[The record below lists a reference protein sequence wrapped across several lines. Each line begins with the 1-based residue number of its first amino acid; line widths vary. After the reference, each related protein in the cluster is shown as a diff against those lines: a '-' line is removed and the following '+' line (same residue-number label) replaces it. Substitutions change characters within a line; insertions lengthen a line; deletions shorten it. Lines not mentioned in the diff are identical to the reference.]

1 MHFGGWRGTG
11 TIAGAIFAGCLTVC
25 PLAAFGQQ
33 VAVNEAGGRIETP
46 LPDTPDLAPTTGDP
60 AQTAA
65 GGANPITRRHEA
77 GTFDRFI
84 DPSEIAPRLSV
95 GDKILTGMRASVS
108 DFAIAGWLGSGL
120 YGETFNRSPNYGQ
133 SGKAFAQRVGA
144 AAARNTSESI
154 FSDSVF
160 SPIFH
165 TDPRYYQ
172 LGPGHGTVHRAAYAV
187 SRVFITRTDGGAR
200 TLNLALLS
208 GNLAGA
214 SLTQL
219 YYPSVNR
226 SPGQVFETFGTSLG
240 GSAVGYLIGEFF
252 AQQISGMLHLKSE

>member
-1 MHFGGWRGTG
+1 MEFGGRRRVTKAAGTLL
-11 TIAGAIFAGCLTVC
+11 AVSLSMC
-25 PLAAFGQQ
+25 PLAATGQ
-33 VAVNEAGGRIETP
+33 VVVNEAGGRVEAPLPETP
-46 LPDTPDLAPTTGDP
+46 EIAPATADP

-108 DFAIAGWLGSGL
+108 DFAVAGWVGSAL
-120 YGETFNRSPNYGQ
+120 YGQAFDRSPNYGQ
-133 SGKAFAQRVGA
+133 NFKGFSQRLGA

-187 SRVFITRTDGGAR
+187 SRVFITKTDGGAQ
-200 TLNLALLS
+200 TVNFALLS

-214 SLTQL
+214 TLTQL
-219 YYPSVNR
+219 YYPGRNR

-252 AQQISGMLHLKSE
+252 AQQISSMLRLKSE